1 MKNNKN
7 KTDEIYSA
15 ATRFEGRP
23 VARRALLGWLGAGA
37 LTLQAPA
44 VLAKT
49 EPRTLA
55 FHHTHTGEK
64 LSLAY
69 WDDTGYDADA
79 LGAIN
84 HILRDHRTGDVAA
97 IDRGLL
103 DLLSALRS
111 AMESTAPFEVISG
124 YRSPKTNDMLRE
136 KSGGVAKKSLHMK
149 GQAIDIRL
157 RGHDLRD
164 LRAAALA
171 LRGGGVGFY
180 AKSDFIHVDTGRVR
194 QW

>member
-1 MKNNKN
+1 MKKNKNNENN
-7 KTDEIYSA
+7 KIEA
-15 ATRFEGRP
+15 AVRLESRP

-37 LTLQAPA
+37 LSLHAPA
-44 VLAKT
+44 VLART

-55 FHHTHTGEK
+55 FYHTHTGEE

-69 WDDTGYDADA
+69 WNDTGYDSDA

-84 HILRDHRTGDVAA
+84 HILRDHRTGDVES

-103 DLLSALRS
+103 DLLSALRG

-124 YRSPKTNDMLRE
+124 YRSPKTNGMLRE